1 MYKQKNFDVRDALKF
16 GEYASRGIC
25 IPKSP
30 PEQSDYFTA
39 LYEKC
44 MQRCL
49 FAKSTPAAHWLI
61 RALHLD
67 GRPVHFAGIHDS
79 VKLPEVRN
87 KWLAVQTE
95 HSEHSAILTIVSI
108 CWHTHGNATGTEHPF
123 VCDSF

>member
-1 MYKQKNFDVRDALKF
+1 MHPEEPAGAVRLFHGIVWKV
-16 GEYASRGIC
+16 YAAMPVRQVNTG
-25 IPKSP
+25 SP
-30 PEQSDYFTA
+30 LARQST
-39 LYEKC
+39 
-44 MQRCL
+44 
-49 FAKSTPAAHWLI
+49 SS
-61 RALHLD
+61 